1 MLKKI
6 TPSDEL
12 KIFSDLL
19 INAFNSSFNAILGKP
34 YDFLVSNIEKG
45 ELNDIALEFMGQT
58 FIKLVVDIKEMGE
71 GIFGGMLIKTSDI
84 TALADLM
91 LMGPGEGVEDLNDDL
106 KDAIKEL
113 ISQTISAMNV
123 PFREKFGKEATFR
136 TLSVDKLMDT
146 SVHKEEIIIF
156 HVNSPQNISFVIYF
170 GSKIQGIISRDT
182 KQDDMFDF
190 DVPDELSVLNS
201 AQSVSKHNAGNKN
214 IDLLRDVEVPVSI
227 RIGSTRMFLK
237 DIVSLSPGNI
247 VELDEYA
254 EDPVIVLVNNKPIAK
269 GEVVIVDGY
278 FGVRIK
284 EIISKEERIKKLRD

>member
-12 KIFSDLL
+12 KKFTDLL
-19 INAFNSSFNAILGKP
+19 INAFNSSFNAILGKS
-34 YDFLVSNIEKG
+34 YDFIVSNIEKG
-45 ELNDIALEFMGQT
+45 ELNDIAIEFMGQT
-58 FIKLVVDIKEMGE
+58 FIDLVVDIKETGE
-71 GIFGGMLIKTSDI
+71 NIFGGMLIKTSDI

-91 LMGPGEGVEDLNDDL
+91 LMGPGESTEDLNDDL

-123 PFREKFGKEATFR
+123 PFRERFGKEATFR
-136 TLSVDKLMDT
+136 VLSVDRFMDT
-146 SVHKEEIIIF
+146 SVHKGEIIIF
-156 HVNSPQNISFVIYF
+156 HVDSPQNVSFIIYV
-170 GSKIQGIISRDT
+170 GSQIQDIISKDV

-190 DVPDELSVLNS
+190 DVPNELSPLNT
-201 AQSVSKHNAGNKN
+201 AQSSSKHNTGNKN